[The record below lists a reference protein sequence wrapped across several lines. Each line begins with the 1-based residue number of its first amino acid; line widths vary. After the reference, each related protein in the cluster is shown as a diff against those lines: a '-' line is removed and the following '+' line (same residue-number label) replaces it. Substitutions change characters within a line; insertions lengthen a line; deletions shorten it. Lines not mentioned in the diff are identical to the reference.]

1 MSDLP
6 PPPPTPPTPPVPP
19 AGGDVPPTPPTTPP
33 PPPPGAPFGGPGG
46 PGGPD
51 GPQPAKRSKLP
62 LIIAAAVV
70 AVLVVVGGV
79 LVAVR
84 LLGGNGPDDA
94 ADKLLASIDQTDPD
108 YAEQCALLSP
118 KLRQQ
123 QLEVARVKSCD
134 GWVKAQEKQLASS
147 KDQKISRD
155 SACTLTFADFSD
167 VVDFSYE
174 ITTVKEDGDKASVGY
189 TTTTRFTGDDK
200 TAKACLNGDK
210 KTQTTKGTLSMR
222 KYDGEWLLDA
232 LPR

>member
-6 PPPPTPPTPPVPP
+6 PPPPTPPTPPTPP
-19 AGGDVPPTPPTTPP
+19 AGGGLPPTPPPP
-33 PPPPGAPFGGPGG
+33 PPPPGAPFGGP
-46 PGGPD
+46 D
-51 GPQPAKRSKLP
+51 GPPPAKRSKLP
-62 LIIAAAVV
+62 LVIAAAVA
-70 AVLVVVGGV
+70 AVLVVAGGV
-79 LVAVR
+79 FVAVR
-84 LLGGNGPDDA
+84 LLGGGGPDDA
-94 ADKLLASIDQTDPD
+94 ADKLLASIDQTEPD

-118 KLRQQ
+118 KLRKA
-123 QLEVARVKSCD
+123 QLEAARVKSCD
-134 GWVKAQEKQLASS
+134 GWVKAQEKQLAES

-167 VVDFSYE
+167 VVDFSYT

-210 KTQTTKGTLSMR
+210 KTQTTKGTLAMR
-222 KYDGEWLLDA
+222 KYDGEWLLDE